1 MTAASITAGQTVTT
15 VPSVASGRRTADTFT
30 VTSVEAFEI
39 RVHRFVELQHACGS
53 HTMRAAASVVVA

>member
-30 VTSVEAFEI
+30 VTTVEAFEI
-39 RVHRFVELQHACGS
+39 RGHRFVELHHAGGS
-53 HTMRAAASVVVA
+53 HTMSAATSVVVA

>member
-30 VTSVEAFEI
+30 VTTVEAFEI
-39 RVHRFVELQHACGS
+39 RGHRFVELHHAGGS